1 MLTKTDLKEIKKI
14 VREETEAESENT
26 KNELLSEMKMN
37 MIRTVEELRELNT
50 RNKNLE
56 IKIKKIQKDI
66 KYTVDFLDRD
76 HLIKS
81 QKRVKR
87 IEEHL
92 RFEPVSP

>member
-56 IKIKKIQKDI
+56 IKINKIQKDI

-76 HLIKS
+76 HLKT
-81 QKRVKR
+81 QKRVQR

-92 RFEPVSP
+92 GFEPVSP

>member
-56 IKIKKIQKDI
+56 IKINKIQKDI
-66 KYTVDFLDRD
+66 KKFLYP
-76 HLIKS
+76 
-81 QKRVKR
+81 RV
-87 IEEHL
+87 
-92 RFEPVSP
+92 